1 MNKYLQKYL
10 PSYYFLFSFVEINL
24 QKNVVSSRTLTQ
36 IVTNQKLLHEKLLVD
51 LDWPESKHIHVPSI
65 NVFAKTGMGLELW
78 PVELSNEK
86 LPIPLTESKTLA
98 SQY

>member
-1 MNKYLQKYL
+1 MVTSQI
-10 PSYYFLFSFVEINL
+10 SFSFLNDNEDHKKL
-24 QKNVVSSRTLTQ
+24 KAVSLLKAKISF
-36 IVTNQKLLHEKLLVD
+36 LLHEKLLVD